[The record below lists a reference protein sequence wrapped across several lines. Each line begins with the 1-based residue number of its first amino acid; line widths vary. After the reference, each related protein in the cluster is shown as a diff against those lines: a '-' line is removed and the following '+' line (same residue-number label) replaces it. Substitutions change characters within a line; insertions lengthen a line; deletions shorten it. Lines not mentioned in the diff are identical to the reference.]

1 MKCFIYKS
9 LKKADTYIYLSEKDN
24 FQDVP
29 ERLMKIFGAPQFT
42 FEFELHAARKLAVAD
57 AKQVIASLQQQ
68 GYYLQIPAE
77 NSLPA

>member
-1 MKCFIYKS
+1 MKCFVYKS
-9 LKKADTYIYLSEKDN
+9 LKKADTYIYLTEKDC

-29 ERLMKIFGAPQFT
+29 DRLLKIFGEPKFT
-42 FEFELHAARKLAVAD
+42 FEFELNLGRKLVAAD

-77 NSLPA
+77 NNIPV